1 MMRRIYFLIAAAFAV
16 WSCSES
22 KEFQLEKSDLV
33 IKTGTIC
40 GWCSKNDTL
49 IISGKSFRYVNYI
62 QCSATN
68 PSVSKTGQI
77 APEEVETLSN
87 KLDFQEFE
95 KLDLNSCNV
104 CFDGCDDWITVT
116 KGSETHSIRFAAN
129 EPKLQSIKAF
139 VDELNAVKSRYL
151 GTD

>member
-1 MMRRIYFLIAAAFAV
+1 MIAAAFSV

-22 KEFQLEKSDLV
+22 REDELELSDLV

-62 QCSATN
+62 QCSTTN
-68 PSVSKTGQI
+68 PSVRKTGQMEN
-77 APEEVETLSN
+77 EEAETLLN
-87 KLDFQEFE
+87 KLDFQEFK

-104 CFDGCDDWITVT
+104 CFDGCDDWITVA
-116 KGSETHSIRFAAN
+116 KGSETHTIRFAAN

-139 VDELNAVKSRYL
+139 VDELNALKSRYS
-151 GTD
+151 GNN